1 MGGNVLAL
9 YPKLKIPQPAISLKK
24 ANLPNDNKN
33 KNAIIKEFTTLEK
46 CTAFEAKQY
55 LEENDYDLEASIN
68 ARRQWMSSAKD
79 TIDIPQHTDPFK
91 LTNIA
96 EAIDASPIID
106 SKAAKRVN
114 VNVRNRFEKLDDDI
128 FEL

>member
-1 MGGNVLAL
+1 MNKDMFHILVVDD
-9 YPKLKIPQPAISLKK
+9 
-24 ANLPNDNKN
+24 DNR
-33 KNAIIKEFTTLEK
+33 IRDLV
-46 CTAFEAKQY
+46 KQY

-79 TIDIPQHTDPFK
+79 TIDIPKNTDPFK

-96 EAIDASPIID
+96 EAIDSSPIID
-106 SKAAKRVN
+106 TKAAKRVN
-114 VNVRNRFEKLDDDI
+114 VNVRHRLEKLDDDI